1 MEVILSINNRE
12 KVIHLPVLPSE
23 FTIQSPEQNETYQTI
38 GLGEVNLIGNKG
50 LKSLSFSSFFPEKA
64 IAYSKN
70 TDIFGWDFV
79 NEIETLRN
87 RKLPFR
93 FIITETPI
101 NMPVTIENFEYGL
114 KAGSKDIQYSIEL
127 KEFRFM

>member
-1 MEVILSINNRE
+1 MEIILSINNRE

-23 FTIQSPEQNETYQTI
+23 VMIQSPEQNETYQTI

-64 IAYSKN
+64 VSYSKSN
-70 TDIFGWDFV
+70 EMFGWEYV
-79 NEIETLRN
+79 NELENLRD

-93 FIITETPI
+93 LVITETPI
-101 NMPVTIENFEYGL
+101 NMPVTIDTFEYGL
-114 KAGSKDIQYSIEL
+114 RAGTNYIQYSLEL